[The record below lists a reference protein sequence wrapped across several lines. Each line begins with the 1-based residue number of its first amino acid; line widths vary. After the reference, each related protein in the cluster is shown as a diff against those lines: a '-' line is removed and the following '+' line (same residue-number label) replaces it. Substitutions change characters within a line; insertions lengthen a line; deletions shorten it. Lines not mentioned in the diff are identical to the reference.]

1 MFLYNYNH
9 KGIFFTCVSKQAVR
23 RFQKRDTVHW
33 FLRSFLHFLAVNV
46 VFLGSSYRSQHYW
59 YPPWFLFAE
68 DTKKQN
74 LRIEATVPKYWP
86 LTKDKT
92 LALCLCKNHLRKRAK
107 NLGEERHLDVRTRLP
122 QSACFELSQ
131 LSPSFK
137 KEKWEE
143 KLSFFFRASRMV
155 VKQSS
160 NIKKKY
166 NSIKIWKYA
175 YE

>member
-1 MFLYNYNH
+1 MVLVCGGY
-9 KGIFFTCVSKQAVR
+9 
-23 RFQKRDTVHW
+23 
-33 FLRSFLHFLAVNV
+33 
-46 VFLGSSYRSQHYW
+46 
-59 YPPWFLFAE
+59 
-68 DTKKQN
+68 KKPN
-74 LRIEATVPKYWP
+74 LRIKATVPKYWP

-92 LALCLCKNHLRKRAK
+92 LVLCLCKNHLRKRAK

-166 NSIKIWKYA
+166 DSVKNMKICVRVIFFTFFFGFGCSDLSSVVRHPPTPMHNSAELIPNC
-175 YE
+175 ES